1 MQYVLVDFDGTII
14 KGDSTKLAFRY
25 LATNKIHFYIIY
37 YLRFIPDILR
47 AIVGN
52 EYSSLKE
59 ARRSYLNSRK
69 RELLTGGFSKLGKDL
84 LFDDVVSSLLTLE
97 KEAVTIVIISAGYK
111 EIIEGILDGIVS
123 FICIAVSL
131 QDAFA
136 DDINFKEKVIK
147 FNEIKL
153 RKSVV
158 LAAFGNTKGDIPM
171 LQLARKAYWVDKN
184 GRISEFSN

>member
-14 KGDSTKLAFRY
+14 KGDSTKLAFKY

-37 YLRFIPDILR
+37 YFRFISDILK

-52 EYSSLKE
+52 DYSSLKE
-59 ARRSYLNSRK
+59 ARRSYLNCRK
-69 RELLTGGFSKLGKDL
+69 RELVTGEFSRLGKEL
-84 LFDDVVSSLLTLE
+84 LFDDVVLSLTNLIRE
-97 KEAVTIVIISAGYK
+97 GVTIVIISAGYK
-111 EIIEGILDGIVS
+111 EIIEEIMDGVVS

-131 QDAFA
+131 QDACA
-136 DDINFKEKVIK
+136 DDINFKRKVLK
-147 FNEIKL
+147 FKEIEL